1 MLLEPPRRPP
11 GAALW
16 GGGKLVEHVV
26 QDAVRERRGALL
38 QPRADD
44 ARDVAIGAHR
54 QRLPRR
60 RSRVGLEGRAQP
72 AHRMMESGTD
82 RPGGDAERL
91 GDLVERHVEVV
102 VQDHHR
108 AMVDGEP
115 PEAALELV
123 AIDDRAQAL
132 RHRRL
137 VGRQEA
143 DVRRP
148 AARPASLGV
157 AGAHEEPVRP
167 GVEARR
173 VAESRKVPP
182 DGEQRLLRRVLG
194 EVDVAQDPVRD
205 RVESVAHG
213 DGEARE
219 GLLVTALRPSDQL
232 GIHASSAAV
241 GARWIR
247 ALTRYGCPAR
257 RCDSIFVSA
266 DQPGLVPPTRIH
278 PEHRMASCRSKGP
291 GARA

>member
-1 MLLEPPRRPP
+1 M
-11 GAALW
+11 
-16 GGGKLVEHVV
+16 
-26 QDAVRERRGALL
+26 RG
-38 QPRADD
+38 
-44 ARDVAIGAHR
+44 DVAIGAHEHG
-54 QRLPRR
+54 LPRR
-60 RSRVGLEGRAQP
+60 RARVGLEGRAQA
-72 AHRMMESGTD
+72 AHRMMQTGAD
-82 RPGGDAERL
+82 RPDGDAERL
-91 GDLVERHVEVV
+91 GDLVERQVQVV
-102 VQDHHR
+102 VQHHHR

-123 AIDDRAQAL
+123 AIDDRAQAI

-143 DVRRP
+143 EVRRP

-167 GVEARR
+167 GVEASR
-173 VAESRKVPP
+173 VAELRKVPP

-232 GIHASSAAV
+232 GIHAASASTAPGGSGRSQGMGDLDASRAPSSCLEVAPSDGV
-241 GARWIR
+241 GGPLPGRHHSWAI
-247 ALTRYGCPAR
+247 PR
-257 RCDSIFVSA
+257 RR
-266 DQPGLVPPTRIH
+266 PRPP
-278 PEHRMASCRSKGP
+278 P
-291 GARA
+291 